1 MKKESRILG
10 VVALAI
16 LLALPANG
24 SGIKE
29 KIGKV
34 KYDRAVANLLVGIKS
49 DNCGL
54 RKSAAYMLGEMEATD
69 AVIPLM
75 EVLHK
80 CSDESSR
87 IAAAWALCRIGD
99 GRGVFAVKQSARL
112 DDSRKVRL
120 NCAWFYNLYVRQGT
134 FSFDPPVDPTIEMT
148 VR

>member
-1 MKKESRILG
+1 MKNELRILG

-24 SGIKE
+24 SVMKE
-29 KIGKV
+29 KIGKI

-54 RKSAAYMLGEMEATD
+54 RRSAAYMLGEMEATD
-69 AVIPLM
+69 AVIPLLG
-75 EVLHK
+75 VLHN
-80 CSDESSR
+80 CSDESAR

-99 GRGVFAVKQSARL
+99 GRGVFAVRQSARL

-134 FSFDPPVDPTIEMT
+134 FSFVPPVDPTIELT
-148 VR
+148 AK

>member
-16 LLALPANG
+16 VLALPANG
-24 SGIKE
+24 SGMKE

-54 RKSAAYMLGEMEATD
+54 RKSAAHMLGEMEATD

-75 EVLHK
+75 EVLHT
-80 CSDESSR
+80 CSDEPSR

-112 DDSRKVRL
+112 DSNRKVQL
-120 NCAWFYNLYVRQGT
+120 SCAWFYNLYVRQGT
-134 FSFDPPVDPTIEMT
+134 FTFVPPVDPPIEMS